1 MRYNEF
7 INKGMGRCFVLKEN
21 ENSFYK
27 LIYAIEENCFIVISG
42 LDKTSG
48 NWGNGEYFFDNLDKA
63 LYDYNNKVKVRKEI
77 ER

>member
-1 MRYNEF
+1 MSEKEF
-7 INKGMGRCFVLKEN
+7 RNKGMGKCIILKEN
-21 ENSFYK
+21 EKSFYK
-27 LIYAIEENCFIVISG
+27 LIYAIEENTFIVVSD
-42 LDKTSG
+42 LDKSNG